1 MTEIINEYIEM
12 RNERMLNPILFIK
25 YALEKTGV
33 RHQYRDIHTYLQF
46 ANHDSI
52 FDKLDKEFN
61 LDILYDKSGKF
72 LKCYPASNQ

>member
-1 MTEIINEYIEM
+1 MIEITNEYIQM
-12 RNERMLNPILFIK
+12 RNERLLNPVWFLK
-25 YALEKTGV
+25 YAFEKTGIK
-33 RHQYRDIHTYLQF
+33 HQYRDIHTYLQF

-72 LKCYPASNQ
+72 LKCYPASN